1 MGYFCICKKCGGTI
15 FHGEFRFQV
24 PEEDYD
30 YLCNKCFYE
39 LKDIISDWIKNDVPK
54 QNSEEKL
61 CPCGHEHK
69 PRSDGRGLRTYCV
82 EGSQCN
88 SDKCKEYV
96 SLGADE

>member
-1 MGYFCICKKCGGTI
+1 MENKILAYCK
-15 FHGEFRFQV
+15 V
-24 PEEDYD
+24 
-30 YLCNKCFYE
+30 CNHKFTFN
-39 LKDIISDWIKNDVPK
+39 SDWTYDGSECEHQTKDRIHVYDIKKNDVSK

-88 SDKCKEYV
+88 SDKCKEFV
-96 SLGADE
+96 SLGADEEWK